1 MTPTESGPL
10 VDPPVLDIVIE
21 IGPDACCPKA
31 PVALTKP

>member
-10 VDPPVLDIVIE
+10 VDPPVLDTVIE
-21 IGPDACCPKA
+21 TGPDACCPEL